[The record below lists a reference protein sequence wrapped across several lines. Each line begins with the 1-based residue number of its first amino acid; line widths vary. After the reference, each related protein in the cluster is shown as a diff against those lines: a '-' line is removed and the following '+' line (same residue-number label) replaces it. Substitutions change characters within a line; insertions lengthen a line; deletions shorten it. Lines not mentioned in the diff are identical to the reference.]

1 MSGDRGCY
9 AFHELIRAYAAELS
23 DSTDTDTDRHEAL
36 ARILDHYQHSSYA
49 AQVELRPH
57 REPTAPS
64 PPPPGVT
71 PEQFSDYA
79 SAISWF
85 TAESNVLN
93 ASVSVAAGSD
103 FAFPGLAAGPDDA
116 AVLSVVAFRKV
127 GCDDASE
134 LLLGPHRQRH
144 PIQLIGTDVSG

>member
-79 SAISWF
+79 SAISCSPPRAMCSTRQSRWPRDQILRF
-85 TAESNVLN
+85 PAWQLALTMQQSYQWWH
-93 ASVSVAAGSD
+93 SGRSVATMHQSYCLD
-103 FAFPGLAAGPDDA
+103 HIVNDTR
-116 AVLSVVAFRKV
+116 S
-127 GCDDASE
+127 S
-134 LLLGPHRQRH
+134 
-144 PIQLIGTDVSG
+144 